1 MNLISEKL
9 LEYDRNLSEY
19 FAKIGSNE
27 NGRKLKIDKI
37 CQILEWIMHG
47 IPWIFGVFI
56 LIILARYDNWSN
68 TELDFLNLLAIALFF
83 DLALVGILKII
94 FRRDRPKYNKGKIIL
109 GAPIIDDFSFPSGHT
124 SRTIMLVI
132 IFICIKEY
140 EKIFQR
146 SKNSALFG
154 RPLLFDRLCDNR
166 IDLVSL
172 SPSALVPCDTA
183 CISVLE
189 PQFFGGVQNER
200 RPFSFVRGCAS
211 DIFELA
217 IATSGNIGVPAEI
230 EYLHRAQAC
239 IELPIGRIWP
249 LLGGVD
255 NNNR

>member
-1 MNLISEKL
+1 MNKKC
-9 LEYDRNLSEY
+9 Y
-19 FAKIGSNE
+19 
-27 NGRKLKIDKI
+27 
-37 CQILEWIMHG
+37 
-47 IPWIFGVFI
+47 
-56 LIILARYDNWSN
+56 
-68 TELDFLNLLAIALFF
+68 FLNISKLI
-83 DLALVGILKII
+83 KII
-94 FRRDRPKYNKGKIIL
+94 FLFIL
-109 GAPIIDDFSFPSGHT
+109 YLQPLISPS
-124 SRTIMLVI
+124 LPEYP
-132 IFICIKEY
+132 FIRYIEY

-189 PQFFGGVQNER
+189 PQYFGGIQNER

-255 NNNR
+255 NNNRELVRVCSCGTDECNNHDDVNSAELSGTIKNNYLNILLFFVFVIIFLN